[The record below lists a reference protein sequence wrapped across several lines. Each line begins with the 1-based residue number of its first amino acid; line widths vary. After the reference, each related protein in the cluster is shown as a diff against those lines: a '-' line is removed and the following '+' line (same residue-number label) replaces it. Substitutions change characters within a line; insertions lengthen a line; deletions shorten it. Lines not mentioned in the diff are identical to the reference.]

1 MRKAAKL
8 ILCIILGSV
17 IGLAFNLA
25 VNSFSPPKQK
35 VITESFGLKM
45 KDSRGEEV
53 TSFFLDLKDRDEFNY
68 TVVFTNESRQNENF
82 SLYLLLDYVK
92 IPFHAGTALSMPV
105 NEYKFNVAKGASA
118 EIPVRFPITSL
129 PPNLHALAINI
140 VANKENP
147 SEKEEKIKDYF
158 GIVARYALKKTG
170 NSVFALSTAPDQHS
184 YEIANMPVRGIML
197 NQQFENED
205 NFGTLPKI
213 IRAKP
218 NESIKLAVRAGG
230 FKNTKDYLVW
240 LMMDDRQLPF
250 PDGKPY
256 WWFEAPPEKA
266 ALRQIEFNAPEK
278 PGRYEVYGYV
288 MNSPWDTMTELAGK
302 EIGNRSSHKIT
313 LLVE

>member
-1 MRKAAKL
+1 MRKVIKL
-8 ILCIILGSV
+8 ILCVLLGSS
-17 IGLAFNLA
+17 IGLAFNLT
-25 VNSFSPPKQK
+25 VSSFMPKEPTTF
-35 VITESFGLKM
+35 TESYGM
-45 KDSRGEEV
+45 KLTDARGEKV
-53 TSFFLDLKDRDEFNY
+53 SRFFLELDDGNEVNY
-68 TVVFTNESRQNENF
+68 TIHFTNESRQDENF
-82 SLYLLLDYVK
+82 SLYLFMDYIK
-92 IPFHAGTALSMPV
+92 IPFYVESDPHASV
-105 NEYKFNVAKGASA
+105 NEYKFSAARGASVS
-118 EIPVRFPITSL
+118 IPVRIPTDSL
-129 PPNLHALAINI
+129 SPDLHALTISI
-140 VANKENP
+140 VANKNNP
-147 SEKEEKIKDYF
+147 WDRQDKIKDYF
-158 GIVARYALKKTG
+158 GIVGRYTIKKSGKTEFTKSDIPDLISYTIS
-170 NSVFALSTAPDQHS
+170 NSSVH
-184 YEIANMPVRGIML
+184 GIVL

-205 NFGTLPKI
+205 KFGTLPKVI
-213 IRAKP
+213 QAKP
-218 NESIKLAVRAGG
+218 NEKIKLAIRAGG